1 MRLESLQNSSNR
13 RKSRIRVGRGIGSKG
28 KTCGRGH
35 KGQASR
41 SGYKR
46 RYGQEGGQAPLFKKL
61 PTRGFSNARY
71 KNRIAYVN
79 LSDIEKNFQEGDLVN
94 LSTLIEK
101 GLVRPK
107 STGVKVLSIGEFTKA
122 VSFEVSGFSK
132 NALAKVEKSKSSVK
146 LV

>member
-46 RYGQEGGQAPLFKKL
+46 RYGQEGGQTPLFKKL
-61 PTRGFSNARY
+61 PTRGFSNARH
-71 KNRIAYVN
+71 KSRVAYVN

-107 STGVKVLSIGEFTKA
+107 STGVKVLSVGELTKA

-132 NALAKVEKSKSSVK
+132 NALAKVEKSKSNVK